1 MRWDVSGG
9 EGGEDSRGRGH
20 RMSKLLGRSM
30 GVCTGDGAAA
40 GGGGGGEVE
49 AS

>member
-1 MRWDVSGG
+1 
-9 EGGEDSRGRGH
+9 
-20 RMSKLLGRSM
+20 MSKLLGKSV